1 MNKKRSRKK
10 WYIIGA
16 AVLVLAA
23 LVVVNLTRSSEKTTK
38 VKTAKAKQGKL
49 VSLVSATG
57 KVKPRVEVKI
67 SANVSGEIVNM
78 PVVEGQHVNKGD
90 LLVQIDSR
98 QYDARMRQTEA
109 GYDAAEANA
118 RLQESS
124 AKQAELTYNR
134 SKSLHE
140 KNLASEEEFDAARTS
155 YETSRASFEAAKAQ
169 LNQAKAEV
177 DQAHEQLGYTTIR
190 SPIDGY
196 VTDLRSEI
204 GEIVMGSLNYQAS
217 VIMVVSD
224 LSIIEVEVEVD
235 ETDIANLSLNQ
246 PVKIQLDALPDTSFA
261 GRVTQ
266 IGNTAKMSATGTSEQ
281 VTNFL
286 VTILM
291 TDTVVNIK
299 PGMTAACDITT
310 NERAAAVKIPIGA
323 VVLRDEDVLKKAKD
337 KKLADKKQTDQ
348 GPSGSTTLAAVDS
361 PATGRDTLAD
371 TTSGEVKKKPLE
383 GVFLVRDGRA
393 VFTKVTTGISDQ
405 QNIEIISGLQSGD
418 EIIVGPFKTLRELQ
432 DGDKIEAEKE
442 AKGEKAKES

>member
-16 AVLVLAA
+16 AALVLAT

-67 SANVSGEIVNM
+67 SANVSGEIMNM
-78 PVVEGQHVNKGD
+78 PVVEGQRVNKGD

-98 QYDARMRQTEA
+98 QYDARVRQAEA
-109 GYDAAEANA
+109 GFEAAQANA

-134 SKSLHE
+134 TRSLSE
-140 KNLASEEEFDAARTS
+140 KNLASQQELDAARTN
-155 YETSRASFEAAKAQ
+155 YETSQAAFEAAKAQ

-177 DQAHEQLGYTTIR
+177 DQAREQSGYTTIR

-235 ETDIANLSLNQ
+235 ETDIANLALSQ

-261 GRVTQ
+261 GRVSQ
-266 IGNTAKMSATGTSEQ
+266 IGNTAKMSSTGTSEQ

-286 VTILM
+286 VTILV
-291 TDTVVNIK
+291 TDTVPNIK

-310 NERAAAVKIPIGA
+310 NERATAIKIPIGA
-323 VVLRDEDVLKKAKD
+323 VVLRDEDMLKKAKD
-337 KKLADKKQTDQ
+337 KKHAGKSQTDQ
-348 GPSGSTTLAAVDS
+348 GPGGSTTLAAVESTAPGADS
-361 PATGRDTLAD
+361 ASD
-371 TTSGEVKKKPLE
+371 TTSGEIKKKPLE

-393 VFTKVTTGISDQ
+393 VFAKVTTGISDQ
-405 QNIEIISGLQSGD
+405 QNIEIVNGLQSGD
-418 EIIVGPFKTLRELQ
+418 EIIVGPFRTLRELQ

-442 AKGEKAKES
+442 GKGEKAKES